1 MKYLGYLNINIIFY
15 RVYKRRASMSS
26 LRFNH
31 RFNIIMI
38 RQVCGSNDTM
48 LARVVIMRC
57 ASQINLSNCTHEIG
71 IYRWQKIGDYHLFNI
86 ANILKPTMKDIY
98 KYLYAFFSFF
108 FNNNR
113 IVANAHAHRITF
125 FLFPFHRRNRQRRPD
140 QRNWKG
146 APQKRT
152 NRRV

>member
-57 ASQINLSNCTHEIG
+57 ASQINLSNCTREIG
-71 IYRWQKIGDYHLFNI
+71 ITKSLTENWRLSLIQHCKHFKTNDERYLQIFIR
-86 ANILKPTMKDIY
+86 IL
-98 KYLYAFFSFF
+98 FF
-108 FNNNR
+108 F
-113 IVANAHAHRITF
+113 F
-125 FLFPFHRRNRQRRPD
+125 Q
-140 QRNWKG
+140 Q
-146 APQKRT
+146 
-152 NRRV
+152 

>member
-1 MKYLGYLNINIIFY
+1 
-15 RVYKRRASMSS
+15 MSS

-86 ANILKPTMKDIY
+86 ANILKPTMKGIY

-108 FNNNR
+108 F
-113 IVANAHAHRITF
+113 
-125 FLFPFHRRNRQRRPD
+125 Q
-140 QRNWKG
+140 Q
-146 APQKRT
+146 
-152 NRRV
+152 

>member
-57 ASQINLSNCTHEIG
+57 ASQINLSNCTHEIVDRKLA
-71 IYRWQKIGDYHLFNI
+71 IITYSTFVN
-86 ANILKPTMKDIY
+86 ANILKPTMKGIY

-108 FNNNR
+108 FNDNR
-113 IVANAHAHRITF
+113 SVLTAANAHAH
-125 FLFPFHRRNRQRRPD
+125 L
-140 QRNWKG
+140 
-146 APQKRT
+146 
-152 NRRV
+152 